1 MRVERKTHIDVT
13 KYVATLGE
21 LTIDEVAAAID
32 GKAVVLAPV
41 APINGGNLRNSM
53 YRKKTAR
60 GYEVGNTADYAVYQE
75 FGTRYMSAQPFLIP
89 ALDEVRKQLAR
100 IARNQS
106 GDAYA
111 RNKR

>member
-1 MRVERKTHIDVT
+1 MRVERETYIDVT
-13 KYVATLGE
+13 GYVKTLGS
-21 LTIDEVAAAID
+21 LTVEEASAAVE

-41 APINGGNLRNSM
+41 DTGNLRGSM
-53 YRKKTAR
+53 YRKNTAR
-60 GYEVGNTADYAVYQE
+60 GHEVGNTAEYAVYQE
-75 FGTRYMSAQPFLIP
+75 FGTVHMRAQPFLIP
-89 ALDEVRKQLAR
+89 ALDEVRKQLAK